1 MDGCQRGNVYGT
13 YIHGIFDKEGIG
25 EAVVEGL
32 MKMKG
37 ISGNVQGIS
46 YQDYKEEQYERL
58 ADMLRESLDMEAI
71 YRIMGLTKNK

>member
-1 MDGCQRGNVYGT
+1 M
-13 YIHGIFDKEGIG
+13 
-25 EAVVEGL
+25 VEGL